1 MYLVNDISLSADA
14 GSKAPRSLG
23 FKTGQVV
30 QEFYWDTDV
39 DAQLRDDIMEVT
51 GEDLV
56 DVEYSDV
63 VDGVLIWWR
72 ADDAEEEDLADVLL
86 DSITN
91 LDDGGD
97 VWVLTPKMGS
107 YGHVRPADIQD
118 AAKVAGLKPTSASK
132 VAPDWAG
139 MRLVASGRK

>member
-1 MYLVNDISLSADA
+1 MNDISLSAEADA
-14 GSKAPRSLG
+14 KPSHNLG
-23 FKTGQVV
+23 FKAGQIV

-39 DAQLRDDIMEVT
+39 DAQLRDDIMDAT
-51 GEDLV
+51 GEDIV
-56 DVEYSDV
+56 DGEFSDV

-86 DSITN
+86 DAIAN